1 MQLQILF
8 SDDSAWMNFIDSR
21 FNKVLPVEIARSKSI
36 PLYFIL
42 DNGEILGGGNARD
55 WYFRSYT
62 DLENLKDSYFGNL
75 LDFIHSQ
82 RTFVFKGE
90 EKPAAYLATWLYDMA
105 AEYLQQKSS
114 SVEEIDEIAV
124 AGFPAWSE
132 DDLKELQEQLNYC
145 KPTKIMPLCN
155 FFMNSMYVALPVNR
169 KFDVGEFKAGQ
180 WNSIYSSPIMGEDIR
195 IRSMANRMV
204 EEIQNQTR
212 LNESQAA
219 VETLSCEAYLK
230 WKNVLQ
236 VVGSERTF
244 DGSYRGISKLGLR
257 EIRVQY
263 NSHDCFTSEDQRSV
277 NAVAINSLGV
287 IQKKGITNATVELV
301 GDGYGIPAV
310 KRPFEQYKAAL
321 RIVYTSTD
329 DFLNRIFSKEW
340 GDSVKP
346 GAGTNTTDVSI
357 VSVSSLTVSSLSL
370 NDIVYLHGADVG
382 KSDSDK
388 ALRYLGGN
396 RFETIENTRG
406 WSQAGDTLEAMDSV
420 WYLGQKIRLLLERL
434 GKVAVTRTI
443 KEIKAPVRNAAAPAA
458 APQPQNSCG
467 SAFEVATDPNV
478 VNLASLAVGSI
489 VSLHGIDPA
498 GAKAPSRKELRY
510 LGNNR
515 FETIENTRGWSR
527 PGDILVAMED
537 SFSLNQCLRFK
548 MEKTGQVATTRM
560 IDSLSVK

>member
-42 DNGEILGGGNARD
+42 DNGEILGGGNARN
-55 WYFRSYT
+55 WYFGSYT

-82 RTFVFKGE
+82 RTFVYKGE
-90 EKPAAYLATWLYDMA
+90 EKPAAYLATWLYDT
-105 AEYLQQKSS
+105 AEKYLQQKSS
-114 SVEEIDEIAV
+114 SVEEIDEIAI

-132 DDLKELQEQLNYC
+132 NDLKELQEQLNYC

-169 KFDVGEFKAGQ
+169 KFEVGEFKDGQ
-180 WNSIYSSPIMGEDIR
+180 WHSIYSSPIMGEDIR

-204 EEIQNQTR
+204 ESIQDQTS
-212 LNESQAA
+212 LNESQSA

-230 WKNVLQ
+230 WNKVLQ
-236 VVGSERTF
+236 TIEAGNEFR
-244 DGSYRGISKLGLR
+244 GSYRGISKRGMS
-257 EIRVQY
+257 EILVQY
-263 NSHDCFTSEDQRSV
+263 NSRDCFTSEDQRKI
-277 NAVAINSLGV
+277 NAVAINSLGL

-301 GDGYGIPAV
+301 GDGYGIPAM
-310 KRPFEQYKAAL
+310 KRPFEQQKAAL
-321 RIVYTSTD
+321 RIVYTSTE
-329 DFLNRIFSKEW
+329 DFLNRIFLREW

-346 GAGTNTTDVSI
+346 GAGTNTTDVS
-357 VSVSSLTVSSLSL
+357 VVPVSSLTVSSLSL
-370 NDIVYLHGADVG
+370 NDVVYLHGADVG
-382 KSDSDK
+382 KQDSDK

-396 RFETIENTRG
+396 RFETLENTRG
-406 WSQAGDTLEAMDSV
+406 WSQAGDTLETLDSV
-420 WYLGQKIRLLLERL
+420 WHLGQKIRLMLEKL

-443 KEIKAPVRNAAAPAA
+443 KEIKAPVRNSAAPAA
-458 APQPQNSCG
+458 PKPQNSCG

-489 VSLHGIDPA
+489 VSLHGVDPA

-515 FETIENTRGWSR
+515 FETLENTRGWSR

-560 IDSLSVK
+560 IDSLSVR